1 MFMARQH
8 RLHGRMPASVH
19 RPLTMAATLAAL
31 HTLGAAPL
39 AAQDAAPASSARAAW
54 DVTEARG
61 DTRTIAFTT
70 DEGTTLSMDVS
81 PDGRWIVFD
90 LLGHIWRMPATGGV
104 AESLTQN
111 SGVALNYHPRFSPDG
126 RYIAFISDR
135 RGQNNLWIMNADG
148 SEPRAVHLDDNA
160 RALTPAWT
168 PDSEYIIVRREG
180 GGGPGGGAGGLWM
193 LHRDGGQGVRVLD
206 DNAAHWPSVSSDG
219 RYVYYHVRAGGDALA
234 GGYQLRRLE
243 LRNGEVTAVTI
254 GRAQG
259 AASGRMSSGGA
270 FAPEISPD
278 GRYLAFA
285 RQLPDA
291 TVSFRGHRFGPRT
304 ALWLRDLETG
314 TERILADPIEVAIE
328 SGSKSLRI
336 LPGYTWTPDGRAII
350 ISRGGRVNR
359 VDVASGASETIPFQA
374 NVERTI
380 SGMAYRAFRIDDGP
394 FTARFLRWPTGSPD
408 GRRLAFQA
416 VGRVYVQDLPA
427 GTPRRLT
434 PASFGAEHPATGHAG
449 LQEFSP
455 AWSPDGRWIAFT
467 TWDDTLGGHVWR
479 VQAGGGTPQRITR
492 EPGEYVHI
500 AWSADGRELVAARGA
515 GATRRGGTITQNPW
529 WDVVRI
535 DVGNGTVTHV
545 ARVANP
551 VDANPGPARRAIL
564 QPSWGPDGR
573 IFFPAFRRSGN
584 QNVTALVSVAR
595 DGSDERT
602 HLHIPNADEA
612 VPSPDGRW
620 VAFQE
625 GDNVYVT
632 AMAYSGTGRD
642 TLSVDRRR
650 GRFPVRTISHAG
662 GLFPRWR
669 DSVTV
674 EFGSGRNYYAYRMDR
689 QTADTVTIA
698 LQVPRR
704 VPSGTVALTNA
715 RIITL
720 GRDSVIERGTVLVQG
735 ARVACVGQCDVA
747 AADSVIDLSGR
758 TIVPGFIDMH
768 AHHYR
773 EHRGHRPLRD
783 YENAMYLAYGVTTN
797 LDNSMWS
804 QNIFP
809 TAELVDAGRSI
820 GPRAF
825 SSGDPLYRGD
835 AARQNELSSREQA
848 AHDIARLQ
856 RWGAVSLKQYQQ
868 PRRNQR
874 QWVSDVARELGLM
887 VTAESGDLFYNLGM
901 VMDGQTA
908 FEHPF
913 SEIPLY
919 GDVAKF
925 LGRAGFYYSP
935 TLVVAGPGPWN
946 IEYWFAESD
955 IWQDPKQRLWMPWR
969 MNAGHLRRRT
979 LRPETDYSFPLL
991 AQGMAD
997 IIAEGGFGAIG
1008 GHGEHHGLAPH
1019 WEIWMAASAL
1029 GNYGALE
1036 VASLHGAR
1044 MLGAHD
1050 DLGSIEVGKIADL
1063 VVLDRNPLDDIRA
1076 TADIRYV
1083 MKGGILYDGMTL
1095 DERWPERRPFGPH
1108 YWVDADAMRN
1118 DDRPIR

>member
-1050 DLGSIEVGKIADL
+1050 DLGSIEVGKLADL